1 MHQNNKSD
9 PSSPSSLEP
18 CPLNADLVSSPNYR
32 TSYCNSDTINILDYL
47 EVIVKHKRMIIRT
60 TLAAFAIS
68 IVYSLML
75 PKIYSSTAMI
85 IPPQQEQ
92 GIMGMMMGQMGGGM
106 ASLAG
111 DLLGKGS
118 PADMYVSILNSNAI
132 SDTIIDRFKLMEIY
146 DQKFRMDTYKALDE
160 KVNIAAG
167 KKDGII
173 SITVVDR
180 DPKLATDMANAYVDE
195 LGKLTVKLNMT
206 GAGQNKAFLEERL
219 AKAKV
224 DLAKAEDA
232 LKFFQSRNKTLD
244 IAEQAKGAIKGV
256 AEIEGQLAAEEVK
269 LAGLRRVFTES
280 SQEVK
285 NQQVVVANLRGQISK
300 FEGMGSGGAIPGVG
314 SVPELGQQYL
324 RLMREFKIQETLV
337 EILTKQ
343 YEMAKLSEA
352 KDVTSIQV
360 LQKARVPDK
369 KAKPKRSM
377 IVLASTFAGWFM
389 AVLYAFIH
397 EASAKMSLDDRE
409 RWRAIRNTLLLR
421 LPSQKQ

>member
-1 MHQNNKSD
+1 
-9 PSSPSSLEP
+9 
-18 CPLNADLVSSPNYR
+18 
-32 TSYCNSDTINILDYL
+32 
-47 EVIVKHKRMIIRT
+47 
-60 TLAAFAIS
+60 
-68 IVYSLML
+68 
-75 PKIYSSTAMI
+75 
-85 IPPQQEQ
+85 
-92 GIMGMMMGQMGGGM
+92 M